1 MVPQSPAVRFS
12 SLPPLIGLAAS
23 NKDGGEFSMRFGFI
37 GLGDLGNAMARMLP
51 EPLCVFDVSVPAME
65 PFRDRARL
73 ADSAG
78 EVGQHA
84 DLIGLCVRNDQD
96 VCDVI
101 SGPGGL
107 IEHAAPGTII
117 AVHSTVMPQT
127 VIDQAARAAEHGISV
142 FDAAVSGSADDALQ
156 KRQVCM
162 TGGDPDV
169 LAKARPLLD
178 AFSRQ
183 IIHAGAL
190 GQGMVLKF
198 ANNLTTYLQL
208 AATVESYALVE
219 AAGIDPQLL
228 TNVMA
233 DNGNL
238 TRIMKLYNEYRTAH
252 AAETH
257 DTPFWIAQQALAGL
271 AEKDLHHAIEAGA
284 VHGVELRAANAV
296 RTHFRAI
303 IT

>member
-1 MVPQSPAVRFS
+1 
-12 SLPPLIGLAAS
+12 
-23 NKDGGEFSMRFGFI
+23 MRFGFI
-37 GLGDLGNAMARMLP
+37 GLGDLGYAMARMIP
-51 EPLCVFDVSVPAME
+51 EPLCVFDVSAPAME

-73 ADSAG
+73 ATSAG

-101 SGPGGL
+101 SGAGGL
-107 IEHAAPGTII
+107 IEHAAPGTVI
-117 AVHSTVMPQT
+117 AVHSTVME
-127 VIDQAARAAEHGISV
+127 QAARAAERGIFV

-162 TGGDPDV
+162 TGGDPEI
-169 LAKARPLLD
+169 LARARPLLD
-178 AFSRQ
+178 SFSRQ

-219 AAGIDPQLL
+219 AAGIDPQML

-238 TRIMKLYNEYRTAH
+238 TRVMILYHQYRTEH

-284 VHGVELRAANAV
+284 AHGLELRAADAI